1 MKRSRICWQY
11 NARKL
16 EVNDSRSVAS
26 SVEFEDSHPDLSS
39 QSSQSLEPN
48 STSCL
53 KKLKQSGPDWS

>member
-39 QSSQSLEPN
+39 QSSQSLEPDL
-48 STSCL
+48 TSCL
-53 KKLKQSGPDWS
+53 KKL